1 MNRFIQSLSSRV
13 QSLSPTTRKIA
24 IISTAFTALCV
35 LTIFSAHKNDLP
47 HPLAQNSSHTI
58 FRETVPATESALRE
72 AEGEPDL
79 KEQERSHAAAKLIP
93 QSEAYAHNDFR
104 AEPRIAYSA
113 EISVATKDFVHA
125 RSSMEEILEKH
136 HGYTAKLRMIGQSS
150 GSILSA
156 TLKIPA
162 SEYSSALADL
172 KAVGNIEQDEEAAD
186 EIVQQRGD
194 IEGRLQNAQN
204 EERKLQLLQ
213 KDRDNKILDPA
224 ALDRQLTALHNEIL
238 QMELQRRTFDSRVVF
253 SNIHFAL
260 REQHDKPVE
269 SISAQLRGAAN
280 AGLSD
285 AIRGLSSLLM
295 ILASYGPLFL
305 LWAGILFFPARFLW
319 RRSRIAPVR
328 EAA

>member
-1 MNRFIQSLSSRV
+1 MQRIWQSISQVLAN
-13 QSLSPTTRKIA
+13 LSPAGRRILLVA
-24 IISTAFTALCV
+24 GSLFVLCLLTV
-35 LTIFSAHKNDLP
+35 LTYQGSHQQSP
-47 HPLAQNSSHTI
+47 SLAKHSSLN
-58 FRETVPATESALRE
+58 FPATPPTDFE
-72 AEGEPDL
+72 APIDRKEVATQVPPSPDSVS
-79 KEQERSHAAAKLIP
+79 RTP
-93 QSEAYAHNDFR
+93 YAGGAI

-113 EISVATKDFVHA
+113 ELAVITKDFAHA

-136 HGYTAKLRMIGQSS
+136 RGYTARLRMIGQSS

-156 TLKIPA
+156 TLKVPA
-162 SEYSSALADL
+162 SEYSSALVDL

-204 EERKLQLLQ
+204 EERKLQLLL
-213 KDRDNKILDPA
+213 KDRDSKILDPA

-238 QMELQRRTFDSRVVF
+238 QMELQRHTFDSRVVF
-253 SNIHFAL
+253 SNIHFSL
-260 REQHDKPVE
+260 REQRDIPVP
-269 SISAQLRGAAN
+269 SISTQLRGALN

-295 ILASYGPLFL
+295 VLASYGPSFL

-319 RRSRIAPVR
+319 RRSQVTPAN
-328 EAA
+328 ETT